1 MWRGGV
7 HATINDL
14 TSRKASC
21 SDVAVEDGGLGRCL
35 TVGGKNISGR
45 GDIILRKQSR
55 AGRCDIILRKQSRGM
70 IWVCRSSW
78 RSEEPQWR
86 VKWKR
91 VD

>member
-45 GDIILRKQSR
+45 CDIILRKQSR
-55 AGRCDIILRKQSRGM
+55 AGITPGAFFFFFFFL
-70 IWVCRSSW
+70 VF
-78 RSEEPQWR
+78 
-86 VKWKR
+86 
-91 VD
+91 